1 MSKLWINMGP
11 QHPMTHG
18 LWNLRILVDAE
29 TVLDAQPILGYLHR
43 GIEKIAEH
51 RNYQQIIPLA
61 DRLCYV
67 SSLCFAH
74 AYCLTV
80 EEMMGLEIPERAKY
94 LRVIALELQRLSS
107 HLTWLMALGPDLGM
121 ATLLLY
127 CLREREYV
135 LDLLQLQTGAR
146 MNQNYPRVGGVAQ
159 DIPPKFE
166 GKAKRF
172 CATFIERLKDY
183 DKILHESR
191 AFQHR
196 MVDVGHL
203 SKKDAMAYG
212 VTGPNLRGS
221 GAKIDLREH
230 DPYEVYD
237 ELDWEVQVYDECDS
251 MARYLVRMGE
261 MRESCKIILDALK
274 KMPEGPIKVKAPIR
288 PEGQGFRRTE
298 DSRGESS
305 FYVVGNGGESP
316 YRMKVRSPVFC
327 TMNVIPKIMDGV
339 NVADVLAIM
348 GSIDVC
354 IGETDK

>member
-1 MSKLWINMGP
+1 MTKLWINMGP

-18 LWNLRILVDAE
+18 LWNLKILVDGE
-29 TVLDAQPILGYLHR
+29 TVLDAEPVLGYLHR
-43 GIEKIAEH
+43 GIEKLGE
-51 RNYQQIIPLA
+51 RRTYSQIIPLA

-74 AYCLTV
+74 SYCLAV

-107 HLTWLMALGPDLGM
+107 HLTWLMALGPDLGLIT
-121 ATLLLY
+121 ALLY
-127 CLREREYV
+127 CLREREYF

-146 MNQNYPRVGGVAQ
+146 MNQNYPRIGGVAK
-159 DIPPKFE
+159 DIPPNFAHRAEKIMD
-166 GKAKRF
+166 
-172 CATFIERLKDY
+172 TFVERLKDY
-183 DKILHESR
+183 DKLFHESG
-191 AFQHR
+191 AFLQR
-196 MVDVGHL
+196 TEGVGVL
-203 SKKDAMAYG
+203 SKEDAMEYG

-221 GAKIDLREH
+221 NCKLDLREH

-237 ELDWEVQVYDECDS
+237 KLDWEVQVRKEGDS
-251 MARYLVRMGE
+251 LARYHVRMGE
-261 MRESCKIILDALK
+261 MFESCRIIRQALK
-274 KMPEGPIKVKAPIR
+274 KMPDGPIWVKPPIR

-298 DSRGESS
+298 DSRGEAS

-327 TMNVIPKIMDGV
+327 TMTVVPKLLRGV